1 MYEHEFICIAVLAVA
16 LYTLYNCVY
25 NLYFHPLSRFPGPRL
40 AALGHLYDL
49 WYDCIKDGRYAW
61 KVKEMH
67 LKYGPIVR
75 VNCRELHIL
84 DPDFYSSIYSGAGK
98 GRVDKDPVATAGFT
112 VPNATLGTLEHSH
125 HRARREVLS
134 PYFSKRAVVGLEPVI
149 NSLIDRLV
157 SRFAEYA
164 DAGEAVDLDAAF
176 GALTGDI
183 ISAYVFGFSWNF
195 LDVEKFKFPQRDG
208 ILGLINWYHW
218 STFVPQAAKILRQF
232 PLFILQ
238 IIHPG
243 IASMETARLEV
254 RQQLAAAAKGRPRQD
269 NNPEPN
275 AGLET
280 MDGKAAI
287 VSALHNGTLPPEE
300 RTIDRMTDEG
310 MTLIFAGTETT
321 GRTLAVTMFHV
332 LNNREYLERL
342 RKELAD
348 AVPECLGQDY
358 QFSMTQIDQLP
369 FLVSL

>member
-1 MYEHEFICIAVLAVA
+1 MYEYEVICTAVLAVA
-16 LYTLYNCVY
+16 LYTVYNCIY

-40 AALGHLYDL
+40 AAIGHLYDL

-84 DPDFYSSIYSGAGK
+84 EPGFYSTIYSGAGQ

-112 VPNATLGTLEHSH
+112 VPNATLGTLEHAH
-125 HRARREVLS
+125 HRARREVLN

-157 SRFAEYA
+157 SRFADYA
-164 DAGEAVDLDAAF
+164 DAGEAVDLDAGF

-183 ISAYVFGFSWNF
+183 ISTYVFGFSWNF
-195 LDVEKFKFPQRDG
+195 LDVENFKFPQRDG

-218 STFVPQAAKILRQF
+218 STFVPQAAKILRSF
-232 PLFILQ
+232 PLSILQ

-243 IASMETARLEV
+243 IASMESARLEV
-254 RQQLAAAAKGRPRQD
+254 RQQLAAVVKGRSRQD
-269 NNPEPN
+269 NKPELN
-275 AGLET
+275 AGPET
-280 MDGKAAI
+280 LDGEAAI
-287 VSALHNGTLPPEE
+287 VSALYNGTLPPEE

-321 GRTLAVTMFHV
+321 GRTLAVTMFHI
-332 LNNREYLERL
+332 LNNRAYLGRL

-348 AVPECLGQDY
+348 AVPECLAQDY
-358 QFSMTQIDQLP
+358 QFSMTQIEQLP
-369 FLVSL
+369 FLVSN